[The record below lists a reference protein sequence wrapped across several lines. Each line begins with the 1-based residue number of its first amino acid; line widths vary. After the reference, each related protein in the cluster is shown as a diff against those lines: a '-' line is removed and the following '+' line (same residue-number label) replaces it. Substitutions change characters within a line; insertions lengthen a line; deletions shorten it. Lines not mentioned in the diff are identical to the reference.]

1 MNQAKIS
8 FKSALTPIIFLIVLV
23 VYGLILRPQF
33 LGQDALPL
41 EITFILA
48 AIITIIQLV
57 WMGHSWIEIQKSIV
71 KKLASAMPAWF
82 IIFSIGILISS
93 WIVSGTIPMLVYYG
107 IIIIHPSYIYFFA
120 FIVPIIFSTMTGT
133 SWGSVGTVG
142 IVIVGIATVLGANLG
157 ITVGAIV
164 GGAFFG
170 DKMSPLSDTTN
181 IAAMATEVDLYDHIH
196 SMTYTTLPSALIA
209 AIIYIVLGFIYPP
222 LSQNLETLS
231 TLAFLNGLKSI
242 FTFNILLVIP
252 PLVVLIGSLKRMPTL
267 PVMFISIGSA
277 SFLALVIQPFSLE
290 QIIASLHKGFH
301 TDMAPWA
308 TSLPLEVMKLV
319 NRGGLYYLAEA
330 VITAMIIFIFIGAM
344 DHINAMPIVINKV
357 FGFAQSRSATILST
371 LVATAF
377 TNAITSNQ
385 YATTFIV
392 GDAFKTKFDQLKIH
406 RKVLSR
412 SLEDTGTM
420 LESIVPWT
428 PTALFIV
435 MTLGV
440 PVSEYWHWQFLSLIN
455 FMIAPAL
462 AITGIGC
469 FYNEKN
475 SL

>member
-1 MNQAKIS
+1 M
-8 FKSALTPIIFLIVLV
+8 
-23 VYGLILRPQF
+23 
-33 LGQDALPL
+33 
-41 EITFILA
+41 E
-48 AIITIIQLV
+48 
-57 WMGHSWIEIQKSIV
+57 
-71 KKLASAMPAWF
+71 
-82 IIFSIGILISS
+82 
-93 WIVSGTIPMLVYYG
+93 
-107 IIIIHPSYIYFFA
+107 
-120 FIVPIIFSTMTGT
+120 
-133 SWGSVGTVG
+133 
-142 IVIVGIATVLGANLG
+142 
-157 ITVGAIV
+157 
-164 GGAFFG
+164 
-170 DKMSPLSDTTN
+170 
-181 IAAMATEVDLYDHIH
+181 
-196 SMTYTTLPSALIA
+196 
-209 AIIYIVLGFIYPP
+209 
-222 LSQNLETLS
+222 
-231 TLAFLNGLKSI
+231 
-242 FTFNILLVIP
+242 
-252 PLVVLIGSLKRMPTL
+252 
-267 PVMFISIGSA
+267 
-277 SFLALVIQPFSLE
+277 
-290 QIIASLHKGFH
+290 
-301 TDMAPWA
+301 
-308 TSLPLEVMKLV
+308 LV

-344 DHINAMPIVINKV
+344 DHINAMPIVIDKV

-469 FYNEKN
+469 FYKKIN
-475 SL
+475 L

>member
-1 MNQAKIS
+1 
-8 FKSALTPIIFLIVLV
+8 
-23 VYGLILRPQF
+23 
-33 LGQDALPL
+33 
-41 EITFILA
+41 
-48 AIITIIQLV
+48 
-57 WMGHSWIEIQKSIV
+57 
-71 KKLASAMPAWF
+71 
-82 IIFSIGILISS
+82 
-93 WIVSGTIPMLVYYG
+93 
-107 IIIIHPSYIYFFA
+107 
-120 FIVPIIFSTMTGT
+120 MTGAVEKIDWT
-133 SWGSVGTVG
+133 SEVEKLRVPGERNDLKWFSPNPGQYKIEVVEEGGKYVTKGYNSDKDVHKMRFVIRVNGGEELFNWGV
-142 IVIVGIATVLGANLG
+142 
-157 ITVGAIV
+157 
-164 GGAFFG
+164 
-170 DKMSPLSDTTN
+170 
-181 IAAMATEVDLYDHIH
+181 
-196 SMTYTTLPSALIA
+196 
-209 AIIYIVLGFIYPP
+209 
-222 LSQNLETLS
+222 TLS
-231 TLAFLNGLKSI
+231 GSYTSLWGQL
-242 FTFNILLVIP
+242 
-252 PLVVLIGSLKRMPTL
+252 VLIGSLKRMPTL

-277 SFLALVIQPFSLE
+277 SFLALAIQPFSLE

-308 TSLPLEVMKLV
+308 TSLPLEVMELV

-344 DHINAMPIVINKV
+344 DHINAMPIVIDKV

-377 TNAITSNQ
+377 TNAMTSNQ

-469 FYNEKN
+469 LYNEKN